1 MASFEACFGDPD
13 KIPLQSAKRE
23 IFDEGEGK
31 FHQRLARS
39 GTFKDEV
46 PLNPTPGGLQ
56 GPDPF
61 VLMKPRLRL
70 AKARED

>member
-31 FHQRLARS
+31 FHQ
-39 GTFKDEV
+39 
-46 PLNPTPGGLQ
+46 
-56 GPDPF
+56 
-61 VLMKPRLRL
+61 
-70 AKARED
+70 